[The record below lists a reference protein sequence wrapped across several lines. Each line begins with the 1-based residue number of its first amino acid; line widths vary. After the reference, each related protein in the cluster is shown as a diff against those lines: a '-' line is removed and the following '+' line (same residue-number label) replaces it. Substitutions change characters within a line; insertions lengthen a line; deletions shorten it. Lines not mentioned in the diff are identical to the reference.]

1 MLRLADPQW
10 LLLIPVLVLA
20 AWCLPR
26 ARLGQPLR
34 AACLLLLV
42 FFLARPEVRRLASGM
57 DLWVLVDRSASAEA
71 ALEPRLEEMERLLEA
86 GKRRGDRVRYV
97 DFASAPVLRE
107 RGVVFEPGRLETR
120 LRLAAEFAL
129 ARRETGRGMRMLV
142 LSDGLST
149 EDLGGLAAQLKEAN
163 VPLDFRLVP
172 AGAEGDFRIEQ
183 MNAPQR
189 VRPGE
194 AFLLEAQV
202 VGPRDGEVAYQLFCD
217 GAEAGRGS
225 ATLRGG
231 RGVIRAAGRSA
242 QPGARKYEVR
252 LLPEK
257 DARPGNDFAHLWIEV
272 SEGPNVLLV
281 TGYAGD
287 PLAAVLAAQGI
298 RVETVEDPSRLHPGM
313 LSGPRAVI
321 FNNVPAHR
329 IPAEFLSAMDFFVNE
344 QGGGLMMGGGRL
356 SFGSGGYFQSPLD
369 ALLPVSM
376 ELRQEHRKLAV
387 AMAIIMDRSGSMA
400 AGAGPGVTKMDL
412 ANEGAARAVELLG
425 PADAVTVFAVDSD
438 PHVIVPLSRIG
449 GDAAKMSDQIR
460 RVQSAG
466 GGIFVYQGL
475 QAAWK
480 ELEKSPAGQR
490 HVILFSDAADSEEPG
505 QYQEL
510 LKKMTAEGATVSV
523 IGLGTPR
530 DPDAWLLQDIAAR
543 GQGRIFFNAD
553 PAQLPALFAQETVAV
568 ARSAFIKDPM
578 PAVDAGGWLEIAAR
592 PMSWPPVV
600 DGYNLSYLKPEA
612 AAAVVTGDEYK
623 APLVAFWQRGAGR
636 AAAVSFPLAGEFAKS
651 VLAWP
656 QCGDFEQTL
665 VRWLLPAAPQ
675 PGISLRTRTVG
686 GDLQVELLYDSSWT
700 RQLAEQPPRLL
711 MAAGEKGKPFEVTWE
726 RIEPGRFAARVALPP
741 GEWLRGVVQ
750 CGASRWPFGP
760 VNAPV
765 DPEWD
770 DSPARIQMLR
780 EVSKA
785 SGGQEIGEFSRVWEA
800 PREPEFLGIGN
811 WLLGALLVCFLA
823 EVALTRWR
831 GKT

>member
-10 LLLIPVLVLA
+10 LLLIPVLALA
-20 AWCLPR
+20 AWRLPR
-26 ARLGQPLR
+26 ARLWQPLR
-34 AACLLLLV
+34 GACLLLLV
-42 FFLARPEVRRLASGM
+42 LFLARPEVRRLASGI
-57 DLWVLVDRSASAEA
+57 DLWVLVDRSASAAE
-71 ALEPRLEEMERLLEA
+71 ALEPRLAEIERLLEA
-86 GKRRGDRVRYV
+86 GKGADDRIRYV

-107 RGVVFEPGRLETR
+107 RGVVFEPSRQETR

-129 ARRETGRGMRMLV
+129 ARRETGRGTRMLV
-142 LSDGLST
+142 LGDGLST
-149 EDLGGLAAQLKEAN
+149 EDLGGLAPQFKAAR
-163 VPLDFRLVP
+163 VPLDLRLISP
-172 AGAEGDFRIEQ
+172 AGENDFRIER
-183 MNAPQR
+183 MEAPQR

-194 AFLLEAQV
+194 SFLIEAQV
-202 VGPRDGEVAYQLFCD
+202 VGPRDGEVNYQLFSD

-225 ATLRGG
+225 VALRGG
-231 RGVIRAAGRSA
+231 RGVIRAAGRSV
-242 QPGARKYEVR
+242 QPGARKYEMR

-257 DARPGNDFAHLWIEV
+257 DARPGNDAAHLWVEV
-272 SEGPNVLLV
+272 SEGPSVLLV
-281 TGYAGD
+281 TGYTGD
-287 PLAAVLAAQGI
+287 PLAGVLAAQGI
-298 RVETVEDPSRLHPGM
+298 RVETVEDPSTLHPGM

-329 IPAEFLSAMDFFVNE
+329 IPAEFLSAMEFFVNE
-344 QGGGLMMGGGRL
+344 QGGGLMMGGGRQ
-356 SFGSGGYFQSPLD
+356 SFGAGGYFHSPLD

-387 AMAIIMDRSGSMA
+387 AMAIVMDRSGSMS
-400 AGAGPGVTKMDL
+400 AGAGAGITKMDL
-412 ANEGAARAVELLG
+412 ANEGAARAIELLG
-425 PADAVTVFAVDSD
+425 PADAVTVSAVDSE
-438 PHVIVPLSRIG
+438 PHVIVPLSQIG
-449 GDAAKMSDQIR
+449 GDAAKMTDQVR

-466 GGIFVYQGL
+466 GGIFVYTGL
-475 QAAWK
+475 EAAWK

-490 HVILFSDAADSEEPG
+490 HVILFADAADAEEPG
-505 QYQEL
+505 NYQKL
-510 LKKMTAEGATVSV
+510 LEKMTAGGATVSV
-523 IGLGTPR
+523 IGLGTPH
-530 DPDAWLLQDIAAR
+530 DPDAAFLQDIAAR

-568 ARSAFIKDPM
+568 ARSAFIKEPV
-578 PAVDAGGWLEIAAR
+578 PVVDAGGWLEIAAH
-592 PMSWPPVV
+592 PISWPSQV

-612 AAAVVTGDEYK
+612 AAAIVSGDEYK
-623 APLVAFWQRGAGR
+623 APLAAFWQRGAGR
-636 AAAVSFPLAGEFAKS
+636 AAAVSFPLAGEFSAS

-675 PGISLRTRTVG
+675 PGVSLRARTVG
-686 GDLQVELLYDSSWT
+686 GDLQVELLYDQEWT
-700 RQLAEQPPRLL
+700 QRMAEQPPRLL
-711 MAAGEKGKPFEVTWE
+711 MAAGAKGPPFEVTWE
-726 RIEPGRFAARVALPP
+726 RIEPGKFAARVALPP

-785 SGGQEIGEFSRVWEA
+785 SGGQEIVEFSKIWQA

-811 WLLGALLVCFLA
+811 WLLGMLLVCFLA
-823 EVALTRWR
+823 EVAVTRWR
-831 GKT
+831 GN